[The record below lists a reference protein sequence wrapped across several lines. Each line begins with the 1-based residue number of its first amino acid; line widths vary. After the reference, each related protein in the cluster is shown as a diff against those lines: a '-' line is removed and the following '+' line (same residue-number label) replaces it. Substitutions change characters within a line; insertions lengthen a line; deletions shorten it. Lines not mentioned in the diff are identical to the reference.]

1 MSIFLAD
8 EQATISF
15 GQTLAKY
22 CQAEFP
28 PSGLNVYLHGE
39 LGAGKTTLV
48 RGLVQYFL
56 PKAKVKSPT
65 YTLVEAYELESYDLE
80 SCESE
85 SIQANS
91 AESDQNI
98 KRIFH
103 FDLYRLGDPEEL
115 EYLGGRDYFAADALC
130 LVEWPARGDG
140 WIAQPDLE
148 ITLKYQADGREVE
161 LKGHSESG
169 LQLARKLLSESK
181 N

>member
-8 EQATISF
+8 EQATITF

-28 PSGLNVYLHGE
+28 PSGLNIYLHGE

-65 YTLVEAYELESYDLE
+65 YTLVESYELESCE
-80 SCESE
+80 SESESE

-91 AESDQNI
+91 AKSNQNF

-115 EYLGGRDYFAADALC
+115 EYLGGRDYFLADALC
-130 LVEWPARGDG
+130 LVEWPERGEG
-140 WIAQPDLE
+140 WLAQPDLE
-148 ITLKYQADGREVE
+148 ITLKYQADGREIE
-161 LKGHSESG
+161 LKGLSESG
-169 LQLARKLLSESK
+169 VRLARQLQSESK